1 MTASLSKTDIYT
13 DFQGLSALRTQAR
26 TGRDET
32 LREVAGQ
39 FEALFIQMMLKS
51 MRDASLGEGLLD
63 NDQTQTYQ
71 AMFDKQIAID
81 LSSGRGIGLSDII
94 VRQLGGAGI
103 GTRGADVRQEPPID
117 APQARTRQSLS
128 GMPVPHET
136 AVKPVVD
143 WTPDTPEAFVTNLWP
158 HAKRTADQLGV
169 KPEALL
175 AQAALETG
183 WGKHMIIGADG
194 RNSNNLFGIKAD
206 SRWKG
211 DRVATETIEYRD
223 GLLRKERAHFRAY
236 ASTAESFNDYADF
249 LTTNPRYREAL
260 DSGADALAFTRALV
274 TAGYAT
280 DPEYSTKINQIMGS
294 NRLRDALDEI
304 KEPGLEPLS

>member
-1 MTASLSKTDIYT
+1 MTASLSKTDVYT

-26 TGRDET
+26 GGREET

-81 LSSGRGIGLSDII
+81 MSSGRGIGLSEMI

-103 GTRGADVRQEPPID
+103 ETRAADARQASPNDI
-117 APQARTRQSLS
+117 PQARAQQSLS
-128 GMPVPHET
+128 TVPVADEKS
-136 AVKPVVD
+136 VKPAVG
-143 WTPDTPEAFVTNLWP
+143 WKPDTPEAFVTHLWP

-183 WGKHMIIGADG
+183 WGRHMIIGSDG

-211 DRVATETIEYRD
+211 GRVATETIEYRD
-223 GLLRKERAHFRAY
+223 GLVRKERAHFRAY
-236 ASTAESFNDYADF
+236 ASVAESFSDYAEF
-249 LTTNPRYREAL
+249 LTGNPRYRKAL
-260 DSGADALAFTRALV
+260 DSGADAREFTRALAA
-274 TAGYAT
+274 AGYAT
-280 DPEYSTKINQIMGS
+280 DPEYSAKIDQIMGS
-294 NRLRDALDEI
+294 NRFRDALGEI
-304 KEPGLEPLS
+304 KEPGLAPLS